1 MQNNDA
7 VSVITGSAAQVP
19 KETAE
24 ALGIDILPLLIY
36 VDGKEYHDGIDISP
50 GELYQRMRLNQME
63 VKTAAPTV
71 GQYYQAFKNSIEG
84 GAKEILCVTLSS
96 KLSADYSSAKNAAN
110 LVKTENPESK
120 IFVFDS
126 RRAAA
131 PQGLL
136 TIEAAERLNAGQPME
151 DVLAYLENAWQKS
164 SLIAALDTL
173 EYLNR
178 GGRIGKAANYVGS
191 ALKILPIL
199 QINDDGVV
207 APATVLRNK
216 AKIIP
221 TIINRIIK
229 ETEGYTYIKLG
240 VMHADAYEAAEE
252 LREEVQKRFPDYHGE
267 IRIDEITPV
276 MGAHTGPGLIGLS
289 YLYE

>member
-1 MQNNDA
+1 MQNNNA

-24 ALGIDILPLLIY
+24 ALKIDILPLLIY
-36 VDGKEYHDGIDISP
+36 IDGKEYHDGIDISP

-126 RRAAA
+126 RRAAV

-136 TIEAAERLNAGQPME
+136 TIEAAERLNAGQSME
-151 DVLAYLENAWQKS
+151 DVLTYLENAWQKS

-178 GGRIGKAANYVGS
+178 GGRIGQAAIYVGS
-191 ALKILPIL
+191 TLRILPIVYL
-199 QINDDGVV
+199 NDEGIV
-207 APATVLRNK
+207 APAAILRGKN
-216 AKIIP
+216 KIIP
-221 TIINRIIK
+221 TLVSQLKKR
-229 ETEGYTYIKLG
+229 TEGYQKIQLS
-240 VMHADAYEAAEE
+240 VMHADALERAEE
-252 LREEVQKRFPDYHGE
+252 LKEAIQEAFPLND
-267 IRIDEITPV
+267 IPIDELTPV
-276 MGAHTGPGLIGLS
+276 MGAHTGPGLLGLG
-289 YLYE
+289 YLFE

>member
-1 MQNNDA
+1 MQNNNA

-126 RRAAA
+126 RRAAV

-178 GGRIGKAANYVGS
+178 GGRIGQAAIYVGS
-191 ALKILPIL
+191 TLRILPIVYL
-199 QINDDGVV
+199 NDEGIVV
-207 APATVLRNK
+207 RWCRK
-216 AKIIP
+216 S
-221 TIINRIIK
+221 
-229 ETEGYTYIKLG
+229 G
-240 VMHADAYEAAEE
+240 HE
-252 LREEVQKRFPDYHGE
+252 LRDKIVILSKTGVQNDTQTEKTIYRRVQKGDGC
-267 IRIDEITPV
+267 IDPE
-276 MGAHTGPGLIGLS
+276 
-289 YLYE
+289 

>member
-1 MQNNDA
+1 MQNNNA

-36 VDGKEYHDGIDISP
+36 IDGKEYHDGIDISP

-126 RRAAA
+126 RRAAV

-151 DVLAYLENAWQKS
+151 DVLTFLENAWQKS

-178 GGRIGKAANYVGS
+178 GGRIGQAAIYVGS

-289 YLYE
+289 YMYE

>member
-1 MQNNDA
+1 MQNNNA

-24 ALGIDILPLLIY
+24 AFGIDILPLLIY

-151 DVLAYLENAWQKS
+151 DVLTYLENAWQKS

-178 GGRIGKAANYVGS
+178 EEGLGK
-191 ALKILPIL
+191 P
-199 QINDDGVV
+199 QF
-207 APATVLRNK
+207 
-216 AKIIP
+216 
-221 TIINRIIK
+221 
-229 ETEGYTYIKLG
+229 
-240 VMHADAYEAAEE
+240 M
-252 LREEVQKRFPDYHGE
+252 
-267 IRIDEITPV
+267 
-276 MGAHTGPGLIGLS
+276 
-289 YLYE
+289 

>member
-1 MQNNDA
+1 MQNNNA

-24 ALGIDILPLLIY
+24 ALKIDILPLLIY
-36 VDGKEYHDGIDISP
+36 IDGKEYHDGIDISP

-126 RRAAA
+126 RRAAV

-151 DVLAYLENAWQKS
+151 DVLTFLENAWQKS

-178 GGRIGKAANYVGS
+178 GGRIGQAAIYVGS

-289 YLYE
+289 YMYE

>member
-1 MQNNDA
+1 
-7 VSVITGSAAQVP
+7 
-19 KETAE
+19 
-24 ALGIDILPLLIY
+24 
-36 VDGKEYHDGIDISP
+36 
-50 GELYQRMRLNQME
+50 ME

-151 DVLAYLENAWQKS
+151 DVLAYLE
-164 SLIAALDTL
+164 
-173 EYLNR
+173 
-178 GGRIGKAANYVGS
+178 S
-191 ALKILPIL
+191 A
-199 QINDDGVV
+199 
-207 APATVLRNK
+207 
-216 AKIIP
+216 
-221 TIINRIIK
+221 
-229 ETEGYTYIKLG
+229 
-240 VMHADAYEAAEE
+240 
-252 LREEVQKRFPDYHGE
+252 
-267 IRIDEITPV
+267 
-276 MGAHTGPGLIGLS
+276 
-289 YLYE
+289 